1 MSILKQVQD
10 ELNNLEA
17 GKLLTYSNFSVPQ
30 DKFMTLAKY
39 LSNLCKQGI
48 ITRASKGIYY
58 KPEYFPFGTS
68 LPTDSEILE
77 TVLGKN
83 KAKIAYVTGITAYN
97 QLGLTTQVSKQI
109 VIATDKLRRNTK
121 VQNTEIKFVK
131 SKVTQNIE
139 KTLDIPILQ
148 ILDAMTD
155 IKSIPDSDINT
166 SCKILL
172 QKFKGLSEKQKNRL
186 IELVFYYPPVTRA
199 LTGAFFEILGENK
212 TLLKLIQ
219 NSLNKLTTFKL
230 GISNAILPNKFN
242 WKIL

>member
-1 MSILKQVQD
+1 MSILKQVT
-10 ELNNLEA
+10 EEVNSLEV
-17 GKLLTYSNFSVPQ
+17 GKLLTYSNFSVPH
-30 DKFMTLAKY
+30 DKFMTLAKS
-39 LSNLCKQGI
+39 LSTLCKQGV
-48 ITRASKGIYY
+48 ITRVSKGIYY
-58 KPEYFPFGTS
+58 KPEYFPFGAS
-68 LPTDSEILE
+68 LPTDSQILE

-148 ILDAMTD
+148 ILDAITN
-155 IKSIPDSDINT
+155 IKSIPDSDINI

-172 QKFKGLSEKQKNRL
+172 QKFKHLDENQKNRL
-186 IELVFYYPPVTRA
+186 TELVFYYPPVTRA
-199 LTGAFFEILGENK
+199 LTGAFFEILVENK
-212 TLLKLIQ
+212 TLLKRIQ

-230 GISNAILPNKFN
+230 GISPTILPNKFN
-242 WKIL
+242 WNIL